1 MPVDK
6 LTIQQFSQKI
16 KQQYPQYKD
25 IEDSLL
31 TQKIIDKYPQYKE
44 RVNYEVPKQAT
55 NISGQQPS
63 NNGIT
68 PAATKDPNYLG
79 LVGIPSIEEAAQRAK
94 EKYGNAVLS
103 SLNTVSDL
111 LDNHESIKK
120 IAKSI
125 LDDQV
130 KRKVGEEV
138 SKGLRQEPYQQFN
151 FDMNPVKEEHIQRLA
166 EDIKATPA
174 MHVDALIQAKKIMP
188 EKAADIDAAIY
199 TGRANARAVNTEKK
213 NQIAENDRLI
223 KEKKIKYD
231 PHSDRLIKPEDL
243 GESLHTAS
251 KRRNDDMALFDLADN
266 GSRENLIKKLNEL
279 VINQDPDVPTPE
291 PSGFGG
297 KVGEFMG
304 GQAKITAQAFAAQAV
319 NLVAPGSGEVL
330 AAGLYAHEFARR
342 GFSNELQRSYAA
354 FKKQGLSDDEALD
367 KAETQAK
374 IAMTTDAATA
384 AIMGKA
390 TSGAGNK
397 LIKSATVK
405 EATKLANEGGWY
417 NGVIKSGF
425 DFIKKEAPVG
435 IKNASLAGG
444 GELAK
449 NIAADV
455 GGQDRDV
462 TEGAAGAAGNM
473 LALHYTLSAG
483 MGLLGHFGSKGIDA
497 TKPIYKKVM
506 QGFTKVPIED
516 AKIIAA
522 EQIQAG
528 NITPQDA
535 ARVLEDIEA
544 HKELDDLIPK
554 SVKNDEVRLKLQ
566 DIVKKREATAEEKS
580 KVSAAFAEPLKLKIE
595 GYDQKINE
603 IVNSPEAKQESPA
616 QEPTEKTA
624 SDLLITAAVNGDV
637 KGTYAEMVKSDP
649 KQADAVVKDIAEQA
663 QGIDSEGNPLPG
675 GSRYEDMV
683 KDYPKEI
690 IDAAIKEYPKKKPV
704 HTVSTPNIVNVKL
717 KENAIPIGEPEK
729 IPLGET
735 SRDRGPVGEGIPQP
749 EKSTGTQEEP
759 IISSQESTQPQGVS
773 SKEITGVTHAETD
786 AVAREMGLPTYEEKP
801 ETIAEWDAEA
811 AKRIKEDP
819 ETVNRLLN
827 KLQKGVEP
835 DKIEQR
841 VMAKYLAS
849 LKAKFNETHSDE
861 VMNEYARAKK
871 LSDEIGGREVGKSLV
886 ARKALEPVEDS
897 LTDFVYKE
905 MEDNN
910 AGLPLSEKQKETVT
924 KEYEDFK
931 SKKDA
936 FEAHMKSKESEFIKR
951 EAELKIQEEVKK
963 RKATKPVDKKAVKKT
978 HEDYKAERTSYIE
991 QLKELKAAAEKKLK
1005 DKGIQTMGINFTFN
1019 GDMAKVVGKMV
1030 KSLVEEGIDKLEEI
1044 VKHIHGQLKDVFE
1057 GIEETDVH
1065 DIIAGKYND
1074 KKETRNEVAAKV
1086 QDIKTEAKLINEYS
1100 DLLFGKEPTKESVA
1114 KRRNIT
1120 LEGLRKRIRSLADEK
1135 TPNAKEIKEKPDE
1148 AKSKLNAIKTRLS
1161 NELEKQKEKLASGNL
1176 EPDIKAEPIKLDT
1189 EGQKLRDELIKTK
1202 IDIEV
1207 ARIKRKYENE
1217 TSRESLGRLAIE
1229 VANAPRTIMSSMD
1242 LSAPLRQGLV
1252 AVAAH
1257 PVTSSKAMVKM
1268 IQAAKSQKVFDRWF
1282 YDLHES
1288 KAYQIMKDSHL
1299 AITDP
1304 HDPKLAAKEEAFMNN
1319 LAQKIPFIG
1328 KAIKYGSEG
1337 KSIGGLI
1344 SGSERAYVLFL
1355 NKVRVD
1361 LFNRAVRAFQ
1371 SDGKTFNNSPELY
1384 KALAEHINNITGR
1397 GSLGKH
1403 GEVVAPVLNTAFFSP
1418 RLMMSRINLLTNF
1431 MNPRFYK
1438 NVPVEVRK
1446 MYFADMAK
1454 FILAGAA
1461 LLGAG
1466 KILGGQVETDPRSSD
1481 ALKIKVNDTRYDV
1494 LGGFQQYIRLVA
1506 TLLPFIGGKK
1516 STKTGEIKQLD
1527 GEGAFGETRGDV
1539 IGRFL
1544 RGKLAPVPAMALDA
1558 ISGRDMMG
1566 NKVVYDQGLSL
1577 HSPYKKEKTY
1587 MEEYGGSLLPLIF
1600 SDVKDAFAKEGV
1612 KSLATVGIPAAFG
1625 VGTMTYSDD
1634 TRPKRPTA
1642 GHGNKRDTKE
1652 RSRK

>member
-1 MPVDK
+1 M
-6 LTIQQFSQKI
+6 
-16 KQQYPQYKD
+16 
-25 IEDSLL
+25 EA
-31 TQKIIDKYPQYKE
+31 
-44 RVNYEVPKQAT
+44 AT
-55 NISGQQPS
+55 NIDQEVQDVPPQGGEPVLAQEHRQKLDSIVIDLYKKKAPKEVVQAIVKDFKTKYAKQPVAQPS
-63 NNGIT
+63 NDTGIT
-68 PAATKDPNYLG
+68 PDATKAPNYLG
-79 LVGIPSIEEAAQRAK
+79 LVGVPSTMEEFFARTKERHDNELKAASENIDKSMSDAHSATATYIKDQEKQGDKDKFANYNAYMSGNFVPEADHNFNVEPSPELVQQVISDPTNHPGIIETKAKELQVAGKKKDADNLRASAYLLQSAQR
-94 EKYGNAVLS
+94 EGNRDKQLE
-103 SLNTVSDL
+103 N
-111 LDNHESIKK
+111 
-120 IAKSI
+120 
-125 LDDQV
+125 
-130 KRKVGEEV
+130 
-138 SKGLRQEPYQQFN
+138 
-151 FDMNPVKEEHIQRLA
+151 
-166 EDIKATPA
+166 
-174 MHVDALIQAKKIMP
+174 
-188 EKAADIDAAIY
+188 
-199 TGRANARAVNTEKK
+199 AN
-213 NQIAENDRLI
+213 LI
-223 KEKKIKYD
+223 KEGKVEYNAANGQ
-231 PHSDRLIKPEDL
+231 LIKPEGL
-243 GESLHTAS
+243 GESIHTSS
-251 KRRNDDMALFDLADN
+251 KRRNEDMELFDLADN
-266 GSRENLIKKLNEL
+266 GTKEQLIAKLNKMTGE
-279 VINQDPDVPTPE
+279 QDPDEPVPVSRGIGGGIGE
-291 PSGFGG
+291 FIGGQG
-297 KVGEFMG
+297 KVMAEVMG
-304 GQAKITAQAFAAQAV
+304 AQALNILPVVGTAAAEAV
-319 NLVAPGSGEVL
+319 AG
-330 AAGLYAHEFARR
+330 GLYAHEMARR
-342 GFSNELQRSYAA
+342 GYANELVKTYAA
-354 FKKQGLSDDEALD
+354 NKQAGLSDADALD
-367 KAETQAK
+367 KAQEQAK
-374 IAMTTDAATA
+374 RAMVVDAGVAGLMGAAT
-384 AIMGKA
+384 GKA
-390 TSGAGNK
+390 GSK
-397 LIKSATVK
+397 LLKGLPAK
-405 EATKLANEGGWY
+405 EAVKLSTEGGWY

-435 IKNASLAGG
+435 IRNAALASG
-444 GELAK
+444 GEIAK
-449 NIAADV
+449 NISANQL
-455 GGQDRDV
+455 GEHRDI
-462 TEGAAGAAGNM
+462 TEGAASAGANM
-473 LALHYTLSAG
+473 LALHYTLSSAFA
-483 MGLLGHFGSKGIDA
+483 LLGKGIE
-497 TKPIYKKVM
+497 KSQPLYKKVL
-506 QGFTKVPIED
+506 QGFTKVPLED
-516 AKIIAA
+516 AKAIAIEQIKDGLVTPQEAAKNIQEIEKHQELDSKIAPSVVNDETRLKIHPWVEKLEAA
-522 EQIQAG
+522 E
-528 NITPQDA
+528 
-535 ARVLEDIEA
+535 
-544 HKELDDLIPK
+544 
-554 SVKNDEVRLKLQ
+554 
-566 DIVKKREATAEEKS
+566 EEKKQVS
-580 KVSAAFAEPLKLKIE
+580 KPYKEAAEKEVERIENKIT
-595 GYDQKINE
+595 E
-603 IVNSPEAKQESPA
+603 ISSEPEAKEESP
-616 QEPTEKTA
+616 
-624 SDLLITAAVNGDV
+624 
-637 KGTYAEMVKSDP
+637 
-649 KQADAVVKDIAEQA
+649 KQ
-663 QGIDSEGNPLPG
+663 
-675 GSRYEDMV
+675 
-683 KDYPKEI
+683 
-690 IDAAIKEYPKKKPV
+690 KPV

-717 KENAIPIGEPEK
+717 KEQPPVEPEAQVTPV
-729 IPLGET
+729 INEGEL
-735 SRDRGPVGEGIPQP
+735 
-749 EKSTGTQEEP
+749 
-759 IISSQESTQPQGVS
+759 
-773 SKEITGVTHAETD
+773 TGVTHAETD
-786 AVAREMGLPTYEEKP
+786 AVAKEMGLPTYEEKP
-801 ETIAEWDAEA
+801 ETMLEWDAEA

-827 KLQKGVEP
+827 KLQKGIEP

-936 FEAHMKSKESEFIKR
+936 FDAHMKSKESEFTKR

-963 RKATKPVDKKAVKKT
+963 RKTNKPVDKKAVKKT
-978 HEDYKAERTSYIE
+978 HEDYKAERISYVK
-991 QLKELKAAAEKKLK
+991 QLQELKAAAEKKLK
-1005 DKGIQTMGINFTFN
+1005 DKGIQTMGANFTFN

-1030 KSLVEEGIDKLEEI
+1030 KSLVEEGVDKLEEI
-1044 VKHIHGQLKDVFE
+1044 IKHIHGQLKDVFE

-1074 KKETRNEVAAKV
+1074 KKETRNGVAAKV

-1100 DLLFGKEPTKESVA
+1100 DLLFGKEPTKESAA
-1114 KRRNIT
+1114 KRKNIT
-1120 LEGLRKRIRSLADEK
+1120 LEGLRKKIRSLADEK
-1135 TPNAKEIKEKPDE
+1135 TPDAKEVKEKPDE
-1148 AKSKLNAIKTRLS
+1148 AKSKLNAIKTRLI

-1176 EPDIKAEPIKLDT
+1176 EPDVKAEPIKLDA

-1217 TSRESLGRLAIE
+1217 TSRESLARMALEI
-1229 VANAPRTIMSSMD
+1229 ANVPRTIMSSMD

-1257 PVTSSKAMVKM
+1257 PITATKAMGKM
-1268 IQAAKSQKVFDRWF
+1268 FQAAKSQKVFDRWF

-1355 NKVRVD
+1355 NKIRVD

-1418 RLMMSRINLLTNF
+1418 RLMMSRVNLLTNF

-1454 FILAGAA
+1454 FILAGTA

-1506 TLLPFIGGKK
+1506 TLLPFLGGKK

-1587 MEEYGGSLLPLIF
+1587 LEEYGGSLLPLIF

-1642 GHGNKRDTKE
+1642 KNSKARQRNSRDRT
-1652 RSRK
+1652 RK